1 MSHCRVTCRDNGS
14 HTACD
19 LQVRA
24 CTPHRTCPNGFFRV
38 GAGTATTDTD
48 CRLVT
53 VCGAAQYIAATA
65 GTSTDTVCANLTVC
79 VPEAQY
85 ESTPPSEFADR
96 VCSDISECATT
107 EYVV

>member
-1 MSHCRVTCRDNGS
+1 
-14 HTACD
+14 
-19 LQVRA
+19 
-24 CTPHRTCPNGFFRV
+24 
-38 GAGTATTDTD
+38 
-48 CRLVT
+48 VT